1 MKSWIVAA
9 PASGSGKTSVTLG
22 LARAARLRGLRVQC
36 FKVGPDFLDPTY
48 LTCAS
53 GKDALNLD
61 SWMSGSEYVIQRY
74 TKTCSENDLVLIE
87 GVMGLFDGANP
98 ESLDGSTAALAQL
111 LNIPVLLVVPAQGMA
126 LSIAALVQ
134 GMHTF
139 APGVGVGGVIAN
151 FVGSAKHGELLQ
163 AALSAY
169 GQPPLL
175 GALVKGA
182 LPPLPSRHLGLHS
195 ADEVA
200 DLDTHLDALAQVLE
214 NSLDLS
220 ALFANEQQ
228 QKNQADFGSFGT
240 SASKLTAEG
249 GIAPVTTENAK
260 WNSSPQGV
268 RIGVASDAAFRFVYP
283 DNLQALRS
291 AGAELVFF
299 SPLQDSAL
307 PENLQGIYLPGG
319 YPELHAAEL
328 AANAPMLT
336 AMREAIGAGL
346 AVYAECGGLLY
357 MSQGIENLDGSF
369 HRFLGILPVRARMLA
384 KRKALGYCEV
394 TTRTDTCLGPAGTV
408 LRGHEFHYSELV
420 DNVPD
425 NWLRAYQTKH
435 RTASGEEG
443 YTQGRILASY
453 VHLHFAA
460 RPDVA
465 QHFVDFF
472 QGETP

>member
-48 LTCAS
+48 LACAS
-53 GKDALNLD
+53 GKAALNLD
-61 SWMSGSEYVIQRY
+61 SWMSGTEYVIQCY
-74 TKTCSENDLVLIE
+74 TKACPENDLVLIE
-87 GVMGLFDGANP
+87 GVMGLFDGARP
-98 ESLDGSTAALAQL
+98 DSLDGSTAAIAQL

-139 APGVGVGGVIAN
+139 APGVNVGGVIAN

-200 DLDTHLDALAQVLE
+200 DLDAHLDALAQVLE
-214 NSLDLS
+214 NSLDLNK
-220 ALFANEQQ
+220 LFAEGLQQ
-228 QKNQADFGSFGT
+228 APPADLAASR
-240 SASKLTAEG
+240 SAEPNP
-249 GIAPVTTENAK
+249 APCLVPNPAPK
-260 WNSSPQGV
+260 PSV

-283 DNLQALRS
+283 DNLQALRN

-307 PENLQGIYLPGG
+307 PENLQGLYLPGG

-357 MSQGIENLDGSF
+357 MSQGIENLDGGN
-369 HRFLGILPVRARMLA
+369 HDFLGILPVRARMLS

-394 TTRTDTCLGPAGTV
+394 TTRKDTCLGPEGTV

-460 RPDVA
+460 RPEVA
-465 QHFVDFF
+465 QHMVQFF
-472 QGETP
+472 QGESP